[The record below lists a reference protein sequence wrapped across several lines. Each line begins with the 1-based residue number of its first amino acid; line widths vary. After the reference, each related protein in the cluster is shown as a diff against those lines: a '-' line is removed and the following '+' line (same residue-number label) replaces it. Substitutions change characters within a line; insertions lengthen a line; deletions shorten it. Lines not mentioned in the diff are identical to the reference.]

1 VEVTL
6 DTAPVR
12 RAAQSSA
19 AVEIG
24 FLQSGDPTMSDANAT
39 CVSGCVCAPTILTGY
54 KAGAHSVSI
63 SQSLAVTQHVACV
76 VRVEVLPRNVRD
88 EQGGADVDCKFKL
101 RAFSVSFLSQ
111 QASKGDAFRSLY
123 NKTAMCESSTSLFVA
138 LLDR

>member
-1 VEVTL
+1 
-6 DTAPVR
+6 
-12 RAAQSSA
+12 
-19 AVEIG
+19 
-24 FLQSGDPTMSDANAT
+24 MSDANAT

-101 RAFSVSFLSQ
+101 RAFSVSFL
-111 QASKGDAFRSLY
+111 ASEGDAFRSLY